1 MADAYLEYPLEKGYI
16 HNWLVLGPQATHVAD
31 LERYPGSDFKVKIAQ
46 AYYPGTQLD
55 FIELPAEQAAIK
67 LGDFEGTWKYVHT
80 RSDHFVDLS
89 IFYHICHYLRS
100 WAYVEVASPEDQDLN
115 LVLTTN
121 GPADVWVNGQ
131 HVHRQEHFHHQIPL
145 SVPFQARFIRGYN
158 KILVRFEE
166 VAARECP
173 YSMALRIHGLPES
186 NPAAVRLPTTI
197 EKYGRRQMLE
207 RVFDNTYLKQDVY
220 NDRDQIEVNWPV
232 GMKDSANIAA
242 RLQTSTGRI
251 YAENLRMAT
260 GGNRVGLGV
269 PLTFPD
275 GEFEI
280 FMMPRPAEFYEGGM
294 RISRSIPL
302 RILKNKYSSVPYGTY
317 QERQIEGL
325 LDASYRNG
333 LNVFAEIAKMAIAH
347 WKRIDTSQILKTIE
361 SINSRA
367 DCSDFYLCGLL
378 GMKLR
383 FEDDPNYPEEIK
395 QPLEDCILNFKY
407 WDDEPGSDSMCY
419 GTENHSILFHT
430 CEILAGQL
438 YPERVFSNNGQTGAW
453 HRQTGE
459 QRALGWLRQR
469 ASQGFLEWDS
479 NCYFEE
485 DVLALTHLSDLAES
499 DEVWEMASVVLDKM
513 FLVLA
518 INSYKGTFG
527 STHGRTYTQFI
538 KGGFFEATAGMSRL
552 AWGMGVFNDHIMG
565 VVAIATSEY
574 QVPDLIASIAADQLD
589 EVWNRE
595 RILGSEEDFRAS
607 GSRGT
612 GVNKVTYKTPDYM
625 LASAQD
631 WHPGEPGYQQH
642 IWQATLGPAAVVFVT
657 HPTCAD
663 EGGSHRPNYWHGNAI
678 LPRTAQYKDVLVSVH
693 NLPVDDWMG
702 FTHAYFPA
710 AAFDEQVLRDGWAF
724 ARTGEGYLAIT
735 AARGIEL
742 VTLGDNA
749 FRELRSD
756 GVQNVWLVQMGR
768 AALDG
773 SFTDFQEKVLARPL
787 TFGDLDVRYETL
799 RGQVLTF
806 GWQGPLALDGE
817 AQPLN
822 NFKHMENPYCVV
834 DFPVSSMEVTYGDLA
849 MRLVFEKSQE
859 EA

>member
-1 MADAYLEYPLEKGYI
+1 MDGLTAASTL
-16 HNWLVLGPQATHVAD
+16 LV
-31 LERYPGSDFKVKIAQ
+31 S
-46 AYYPGTQLD
+46 
-55 FIELPAEQAAIK
+55 
-67 LGDFEGTWKYVHT
+67 
-80 RSDHFVDLS
+80 
-89 IFYHICHYLRS
+89 
-100 WAYVEVASPEDQDLN
+100 
-115 LVLTTN
+115 
-121 GPADVWVNGQ
+121 
-131 HVHRQEHFHHQIPL
+131 
-145 SVPFQARFIRGYN
+145 
-158 KILVRFEE
+158 
-166 VAARECP
+166 
-173 YSMALRIHGLPES
+173 
-186 NPAAVRLPTTI
+186 
-197 EKYGRRQMLE
+197 
-207 RVFDNTYLKQDVY
+207 
-220 NDRDQIEVNWPV
+220 
-232 GMKDSANIAA
+232 
-242 RLQTSTGRI
+242 
-251 YAENLRMAT
+251 
-260 GGNRVGLGV
+260 
-269 PLTFPD
+269 
-275 GEFEI
+275 
-280 FMMPRPAEFYEGGM
+280 
-294 RISRSIPL
+294 
-302 RILKNKYSSVPYGTY
+302 
-317 QERQIEGL
+317 
-325 LDASYRNG
+325 
-333 LNVFAEIAKMAIAH
+333 
-347 WKRIDTSQILKTIE
+347 
-361 SINSRA
+361 
-367 DCSDFYLCGLL
+367 
-378 GMKLR
+378 
-383 FEDDPNYPEEIK
+383 
-395 QPLEDCILNFKY
+395 
-407 WDDEPGSDSMCY
+407 
-419 GTENHSILFHT
+419 
-430 CEILAGQL
+430 
-438 YPERVFSNNGQTGAW
+438 NGQTGTW
-453 HRQTGE
+453 HRQIGE

-552 AWGMGVFNDHIMG
+552 AWGMGVFNDRIMG
-565 VVAIATSEY
+565 MVAMGTSEY
-574 QVPDLIASIAADQLD
+574 QLPDLIASIATDQL
-589 EVWNRE
+589 EELWNRE
-595 RILGSEEDFRAS
+595 RILGSEEDFRSS

-642 IWQATLGPAAVVFVT
+642 IWQATLSPSAVVFVT

-702 FTHAYFPA
+702 FTHAYFPT

-724 ARTGEGYLAIT
+724 ARQGEGYLAIT
-735 AARGIEL
+735 AARGIEM

-773 SFTDFQEKVLARPL
+773 SFTDFQDKVLARPL
-787 TFGDLDVRYETL
+787 TFGDLEVRYETL

-817 AQPLN
+817 AQPLD
-822 NFKHMENPYCVV
+822 NFKHMENPYCVA
-834 DFPVSSMEVTYGDLA
+834 DFPVTSMEVAYGELA